1 MVRLNKY
8 LSQCRL
14 GSRRAVEQ
22 YILQGCIT
30 INGEVITELSTSIN
44 PEVDEIRYNGKRIR
58 PDEKKVYVM
67 LNKPEKYLVSAKD
80 EFGRKKALDL
90 LPDFGVHLFSIGR
103 LDYMSTGLL
112 LFTNDGDF
120 ANSIIHPRYKLPK
133 VYRVKAKG
141 ALTKYQ
147 IQHLRDGVEVDGKMT
162 APAKVYI
169 KNKTSTTTSLRMT
182 IYEGRKRQ
190 IRRMLKAVDS
200 EVISLKRLQIGEVKL
215 GTLPPGMWRMLK
227 PSEVRSLTNFNR
239 KEVK

>member
-1 MVRLNKY
+1 VL
-8 LSQCRL
+8 LS
-14 GSRRAVEQ
+14 GIV
-22 YILQGCIT
+22 
-30 INGEVITELSTSIN
+30 VKELSTNID
-44 PEVDEIRYNGKRIR
+44 PQKDEIRYNGTLIR

-67 LNKPEKYLVSAKD
+67 LHKPEKYLVSAKD

-141 ALTKYQ
+141 SLTKYQ
-147 IQHLRDGVEVDGKMT
+147 IQHLREGVDVDGKMT
-162 APAKVYI
+162 APAKVFV
-169 KNKTSTTTSLRMT
+169 KNKTSTTTDLRMT
-182 IYEGRKRQ
+182 IFEGRKRQ

-200 EVISLKRLQIGEVKL
+200 EVISLKRLQIGDVKL
-215 GTLPPGMWRMLK
+215 GTLPPGMWRVLK
-227 PSEVRSLTNFNR
+227 PSEVRSLMNYNR